1 WSALCPVHH
10 DALVS
15 QGPSAKSRFQEKR
28 TTSGTPAA
36 VDSAVSVV
44 VPRLPAMLMSVSSV
58 ARRSPFSAR
67 FIALTLSVALW
78 APPVALSQPSG
89 IPSMGAASSAE
100 LSPALERTLGEAIM
114 EQGRR
119 DPTYIADPDVSQYLT
134 ELGREL
140 ARHASTASAQP
151 I

>member
-1 WSALCPVHH
+1 MSHPLFNRLLCG
-10 DALVS
+10 L
-15 QGPSAKSRFQEKR
+15 
-28 TTSGTPAA
+28 TAA
-36 VDSAVSVV
+36 VLAC
-44 VPRLPAMLMSVSSV
+44 SV
-58 ARRSPFSAR
+58 AAQ
-67 FIALTLSVALW
+67 
-78 APPVALSQPSG
+78 PVGL
-89 IPSMGAASSAE
+89 PSMGSASSAE

-151 I
+151 STVFALRDRQLNAFAPPGGYIRIHSESIGSA